1 MKNVKD
7 KILKNNKVMIYSDDY
22 QNVQKLF
29 DELTV
34 YDQILFLK
42 KNLHL
47 YIDEVEELDIEE
59 IAKEMGMVYESEL
72 TIEDLLD
79 LLEDRTLKE
88 KHINVLK
95 NIILNYDIKK
105 EVKPF

>member
-1 MKNVKD
+1 
-7 KILKNNKVMIYSDDY
+7 MIYSDDY

-42 KNLHL
+42 KNMHL
-47 YIDEVEELDIEE
+47 YIDDEEELSDKDIEE
-59 IAKEMGMVYESEL
+59 VAKEMGMIYHYEL
-72 TIEDLLD
+72 TIEELLD
-79 LLEDRTLKE
+79 LLEDCTLKE

-95 NIILNYDIKK
+95 NIILNYDKK
-105 EVKPF
+105 KK

>member
-1 MKNVKD
+1 
-7 KILKNNKVMIYSDDY
+7 MIYSDDY

-29 DELTV
+29 DELTP
-34 YDQILFLK
+34 YDNVLFLK
-42 KNLHL
+42 ENMSL
-47 YIDEVEELDIEE
+47 YIDEEDEELSDDDIEE
-59 IAKEMGMVYESEL
+59 IAKSFGMIYPYEL
-72 TIEDLLD
+72 TIRE
-79 LLEDRTLKE
+79 LLEAIEYRSFSLKE